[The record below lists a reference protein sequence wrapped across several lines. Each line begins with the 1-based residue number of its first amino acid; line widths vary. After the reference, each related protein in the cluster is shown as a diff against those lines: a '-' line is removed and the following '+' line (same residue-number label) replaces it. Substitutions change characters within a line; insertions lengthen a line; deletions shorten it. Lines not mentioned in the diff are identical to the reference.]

1 MEPVETDLSGDV
13 RDLVDRLHELAAL
26 QLNALWLL
34 CENLPLGAEP
44 GRGAIFS
51 ALLGRSG
58 DLVEADLPPVGDRV
72 AHAYFLSSMTDTQVL
87 NQGLV
92 GGLSA
97 HHPAGAVAE
106 LHTAAT
112 YGDAVR
118 EVLSGRVLLLVPGSP
133 GGLLVEARGY
143 PKRGIQ
149 PPVLETVVRGPHEAF
164 NEDLQTNISL
174 LRRRLRDPRLVF
186 EPLTLGRFSRT
197 EVRLCYIEGLANPR
211 IVSEARRRLAGV
223 SATAIVDSNYIEE
236 SIGDDA
242 YTVFPQV
249 DFTER
254 PDIVAIGLTEG
265 RFAIL
270 VDGTNDA
277 LVAPVTFWSF
287 MQAADDYYQNYYAG
301 TFLRLLRYAFLT
313 IAVTMP
319 ALYIALTTF
328 HQQMIPTSLLLS
340 LMRNNVGIPFPAL
353 VEALIMEITLEILRE
368 AGLHLPEKLG
378 TSLSVVGAL
387 VIGEA
392 VVSAGLVSWP
402 VVAVVAITAIANFAI
417 PRWTM
422 ALAIRLLRFGE
433 MLAAAIFGLPGVLV
447 MTTAILVH
455 LVDLRSFGVPYLFP
469 VAPLDADG
477 LQDAILRM
485 PHWTPQPRPRLLA
498 PAWRGRVRPGRRPHP
513 PRHAGTAGGD
523 PRWAWRTGA
532 R

>member
-1 MEPVETDLSGDV
+1 METDLRRAV
-13 RDLVDRLHELAAL
+13 RELTERLHQLAAL
-26 QLNALWLL
+26 ELNALWLL
-34 CENLPLGAEP
+34 CDKLPLGAEP
-44 GRGAIFS
+44 GRRDIFS
-51 ALLGRSG
+51 VLLRRSS
-58 DLVEADLPPVGDRV
+58 DLVEFDLPPAGGRI

-87 NQGLV
+87 NQGIV
-92 GGLSA
+92 GGISP

-106 LHTAAT
+106 LHAPPT
-112 YGDAVR
+112 YGDAIR
-118 EVLSGRVLLLVPGSP
+118 DVLSGCVLLLVEGIP
-133 GGLLVEARGY
+133 GGLAVAARGY
-143 PKRGIQ
+143 PKRGLQ

-197 EVRLCYIEGLANPR
+197 EVRLGYVEGLADPR
-211 IVSEARRRLAGV
+211 IVSEARRRLAAM
-223 SATAIVDSNYIEE
+223 ATTAAVDSNYIEE
-236 SIGDDA
+236 SITDDP
-242 YTVFPQV
+242 YTIFPQI

-254 PDIVAIGLTEG
+254 PDVVVVGLTEG
-265 RFAIL
+265 RFTIL
-270 VDGTNDA
+270 VDGANDA
-277 LVAPVTFWSF
+277 LIAPVTFWSF

-313 IAVTMP
+313 IALTMP

-340 LMRNNVGIPFPAL
+340 LMRNNVGVPFPAL

-368 AGLHLPEKLG
+368 AGLHLPQKLG

-392 VVSAGLVSWP
+392 VVSSGLVSWP

-422 ALAIRLLRFGE
+422 ALAIRFLRFGE
-433 MLAAAIFGLPGVLV
+433 MLAAAMFGLPGVLV
-447 MTTAILVH
+447 VTTAIVVH

-469 VAPLDADG
+469 VAPLDPAR
-477 LQDAILRM
+477 LQDTFARM
-485 PHWTPQPRPRLLA
+485 PHWTPQRRPRLLA
-498 PAWRGRVRPGRRPHP
+498 PAWRGRSGRRARKPEP
-513 PRHAGTAGGD
+513 
-523 PRWAWRTGA
+523 TGA
-532 R
+532 PGSNPRSTWRARA